1 MLSAQGHFEPLIHT
15 QVSLTTQHSLY
26 HCDIKHKV
34 SGDKLHVLYLFNWS
48 YAQFWKL
55 DRNISTFSLPSI
67 RPEAERF
74 TDKMLKFHSHEE
86 SENAN
91 YMVPDRSSC
100 LTRNNF
106 NLHIST
112 FLLLKNNSNI
122 FYKFNF
128 RTKLKRKCWFHQLK
142 VLIEDLL
149 KLYQSPWTSQ
159 YFGFISSHWFQS
171 FWAWGYR
178 RSSLHTHSGYH
189 VLNMSQLHVCAI
201 KEQRQCVR
209 LQSPSCFHLRNSFQC
224 WSCLISDACRSAT
237 GSSTTAD

>member
-1 MLSAQGHFEPLIHT
+1 M

-112 FLLLKNNSNI
+112 FLLLKINSNI
-122 FYKFNF
+122 FLNF
-128 RTKLKRKCWFHQLK
+128 TF
-142 VLIEDLL
+142 E
-149 KLYQSPWTSQ
+149 
-159 YFGFISSHWFQS
+159 
-171 FWAWGYR
+171 
-178 RSSLHTHSGYH
+178 
-189 VLNMSQLHVCAI
+189 LN
-201 KEQRQCVR
+201 
-209 LQSPSCFHLRNSFQC
+209 
-224 WSCLISDACRSAT
+224 
-237 GSSTTAD
+237 